1 MKSANIGVGTSNPE
15 VPNVSPHGFWLM
27 VNGEE
32 NFLPFD
38 DFPWFLSAEIEQ
50 LFAMELYHGSHLY
63 WPAPDI
69 DLSPEHIVH
78 PERVPL
84 VAK

>member
-15 VPNVSPHGFWLM
+15 VLNVSPHGFWLK

-32 NFLPFD
+32 YFLSFD
-38 DFPWFLSAEIEQ
+38 DFPWFRSAGIEQ
-50 LFAMELYHGSHLY
+50 LFAVELYQGSHLY
-63 WPAPDI
+63 WPALDI
-69 DLSPEHIVH
+69 DLSLEHIVH
-78 PERVPL
+78 PERFPL